1 MEFAG
6 VSKKEPWNSRV
17 QLKKEVEFSGVLK
30 KNAYRIFMD
39 LGFWPWK
46 FEGVSQNFQGWKLVF
61 PGISKA
67 KGKMTN
73 LKIPRERGSEHY
85 ILNPLHLFDKW
96 QKRF

>member
-1 MEFAG
+1 MEFPG
-6 VSKKEPWNSRV
+6 NFYGMGPGFCFDLEISKG
-17 QLKKEVEFSGVLK
+17 LIL
-30 KNAYRIFMD
+30 
-39 LGFWPWK
+39 
-46 FEGVSQNFQGWKLVF
+46 QNFKGWKLVF